1 MGSMEGKTDK
11 IRQIL
16 EDAGCDAE
24 EIEAF
29 IDCHRSCS
37 ADEQMR
43 MLCRYRKDLLCRTH
57 EAQRQLEC
65 MDHFIYQMEN
75 GGPGVCETVCGTSC
89 DGRESRK
96 KSRQQEETRLANLHL
111 NSQSLTM
118 TYCLEK
124 CGAAKAN
131 YHCATAAS

>member
-1 MGSMEGKTDK
+1 MRSMEGKTDK

-16 EDAGCDAE
+16 ADAGCDAE

-37 ADEQMR
+37 ADKQMR

-75 GGPGVCETVCGTSC
+75 GGPGICETVCGTSC
-89 DGRESRK
+89 DGRCRRHSG
-96 KSRQQEETRLANLHL
+96 SRQGGGTEVRR
-111 NSQSLTM
+111 
-118 TYCLEK
+118 
-124 CGAAKAN
+124 
-131 YHCATAAS
+131 

>member
-1 MGSMEGKTDK
+1 MRSTERKTDE

-29 IDCHRSCS
+29 IDCHRSCGI
-37 ADEQMR
+37 DEQVS

-57 EAQRQLEC
+57 EAQRRLEC

-89 DGRESRK
+89 SGREGKEEEKDKNGMAEYK
-96 KSRQQEETRLANLHL
+96 KEDEEG
-111 NSQSLTM
+111 S
-118 TYCLEK
+118 E
-124 CGAAKAN
+124 
-131 YHCATAAS
+131 

>member
-1 MGSMEGKTDK
+1 MRSMEGKTDK

-16 EDAGCDAE
+16 ADAGCDAD

-75 GGPGVCETVCGTSC
+75 GGPGICETVCGTSC

-96 KSRQQEETRLANLHL
+96 KNSGKDKKKNDKNENDKEED
-111 NSQSLTM
+111 
-118 TYCLEK
+118 EE
-124 CGAAKAN
+124 GAE
-131 YHCATAAS
+131 